1 MVWTTGLGAWVGVGE
16 AEGVLAGVVDIVGD
30 TVVDTILVAD
40 VLSAVA
46 GDMTILVTV
55 LPSEETVPV
64 NITKKDCT
72 DKQILKK
79 DDYLKMTKNI
89 QATLED
95 INSLAS
101 VLIMLLGLFML

>member
-46 GDMTILVTV
+46 GDVTIVVTV

-64 NITKKDCT
+64 NITKNDCT

-101 VLIMLLGLFML
+101 V